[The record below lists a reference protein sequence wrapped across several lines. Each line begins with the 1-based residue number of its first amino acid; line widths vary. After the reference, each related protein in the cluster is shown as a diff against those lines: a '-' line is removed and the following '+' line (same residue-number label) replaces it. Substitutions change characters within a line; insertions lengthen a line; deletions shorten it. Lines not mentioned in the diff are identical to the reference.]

1 MERGNCTFVKKAS
14 GASKAGK
21 MLIIADNSDQED
33 VDKIV
38 MGDDLSGNKIL
49 MPVVMVSKNDGTLLK
64 EFLLAELQDL
74 TNNEEKKVRISITFN
89 KP

>member
-1 MERGNCTFVKKAS
+1 
-14 GASKAGK
+14 
-21 MLIIADNSDQED
+21 
-33 VDKIV
+33 
-38 MGDDLSGNKIL
+38 

-89 KP
+89 KVNPNLIALLHRLE

>member
-1 MERGNCTFVKKAS
+1 
-14 GASKAGK
+14 